1 MPLATTALP
10 PYLEV
15 RASHGWNVLD
25 AENRRIDDLDFGTF
39 DFGPGVRELLA
50 PAAVVLAVT
59 VALAVW
65 LVRGG

>member
-15 RASHGWNVLD
+15 RASQGWNVLE

-39 DFGPGVRELLA
+39 DFGPSVRELLA

-59 VALAVW
+59 MALAVW
-65 LVRGG
+65 LLRGG